1 MANATPTRLGQNL
14 ATGDANALF
23 LKIFSGEVL
32 SAFGRENQMMNMTTV
47 RNIQSGKSASF
58 PITGKISADY
68 HTAGNEITG
77 STVKQTE
84 KIINIDD
91 MLISSAFVAEVDEL
105 KNHFDVRSI
114 FSNEMGSA
122 LAKRVDQNLLQ
133 LVVKASRTSA
143 NIAGDTGAGT
153 EIIDAD
159 ADTNMDSLIASL
171 FEGIQKL
178 DENDVP
184 STERYIVVSPDIYY
198 KLANVDKLVSR
209 DFSANNGDFGKGTV
223 VAIGGVPVIKTNTAV
238 DAFTD
243 TSSASTSGTNNS
255 YNVNAGDVQ
264 AVLFQRGAIGTVK
277 RKDLTLESTYDPR
290 RMGTLMTAR
299 MMIGSNILRP
309 ECAVSINKS

>member
-153 EIIDAD
+153 EIVDAD

-299 MMIGSNILRP
+299 MMVGHNILRP